1 MHERH
6 LVNTLGALALAV
18 ADLMT
23 GRAGSAAGTS
33 TSGAA
38 ALAVLLQAGGPG
50 GGEPGAGPGELG
62 VSALGRHVG
71 LSQPAAARMVDTLQA
86 RGLVRRRRE
95 SGNRTTVHLT
105 PDGAR
110 AARRVLTERAD
121 RLADLLE
128 PLTPDERQVLGRL
141 LDRLLPGVH
150 DRIGDGDRVCRLC
163 DRHGCTEAGTR
174 CPVGWAAR
182 GRPAEPGRSAEP
194 DSAGPDSA
202 QPDSAEPNSEACSGA

>member
-6 LVNTLGALALAV
+6 VVNTLGALALSVTDLVTGHAGAV
-18 ADLMT
+18 
-23 GRAGSAAGTS
+23 AGTS

-38 ALAVLLQAGGPG
+38 ALAVLLQAGGPDG
-50 GGEPGAGPGELG
+50 DDPGSGELG

-71 LSQPAAARMVDTLQA
+71 LSQPAAARMVDALEE

-105 PDGAR
+105 PDGVR
-110 AARRVLTERAD
+110 TARRVLAERAD
-121 RLADLLE
+121 RLAPLLE
-128 PLTPDERQVLGRL
+128 PLTPDERQALGRL

-150 DRIGDGDRVCRLC
+150 DLVGDGDLVCRLC
-163 DRHGCTEAGTR
+163 DRHGCTEAGAR

-182 GRPAEPGRSAEP
+182 GRPDEPGGSAEP
-194 DSAGPDSA
+194 DSAE
-202 QPDSAEPNSEACSGA
+202 PDSAEPKSEACSGA

>member
-18 ADLMT
+18 TDLMT
-23 GRAGSAAGTS
+23 DGAGPAAGTS

-38 ALAVLLQAGGPG
+38 ALAVLLQAGGPDG
-50 GGEPGAGPGELG
+50 DEPGAGELG

-71 LSQPAAARMVDTLQA
+71 LSQPAAARMVDALEA

-110 AARRVLTERAD
+110 AARRVLAERAD
-121 RLADLLE
+121 RLAPLLE
-128 PLTPDERQVLGRL
+128 PLAPDERQVLGRL

-150 DRIGDGDRVCRLC
+150 DRIGDGDLVCRLC
-163 DRHGCTEAGTR
+163 DRHGCTEAGAR

-182 GRPAEPGRSAEP
+182 GRPDEPGRSAEP
-194 DSAGPDSA
+194 GSSELDSAEL
-202 QPDSAEPNSEACSGA
+202 DSAEPKSEACSDG